1 MAEDDDVLEDA
12 DAFEDAVT
20 SGDDGEELDPLA
32 EEMLKMMEEEG
43 DGEDDMGSQKDV
55 DHMMEM
61 EMLKAME
68 EEGGPTPEPQP
79 TSKRPP
85 ILSQEEIDV
94 LLSATEGNVF
104 EEATRQRVITR
115 YEYWRK
121 LSPWHLVRR
130 PARYDLVCYDV
141 DPERPIG
148 VRVGVACRY
157 E

>member
-1 MAEDDDVLEDA
+1 MTDEDDVLDDLDA
-12 DAFEDAVT
+12 LETAAC
-20 SGDDGEELDPLA
+20 GDEEEREMDPLA
-32 EEMLKMMEEEG
+32 VEMLKMMEEEG
-43 DGEDDMGSQKDV
+43 GEECDSDPDV
-55 DHMMEM
+55 ERMMEM

-148 VRVGVACRY
+148 GRVGVACRY